1 MLGDFINIAG
11 VNSPFIYIGRILL
24 IDTIN
29 NIETVFDSIEDLI
42 NFLREGRKN
51 YNWMKRQVYAHIDK
65 DKLLGNQYHIKS
77 MIGGKLLPYEIFVNM
92 LAKRIENDYTT
103 NNLSIFALMQKYKV
117 TCNFIFKNTTIENCY
132 TFEGFFNKNAFIIV
146 KTEDM
151 EYVFTN
157 LSDFSKYCLRHEIG
171 VCKSHGQH
179 SVRPDTVLNNV
190 VLDKTYKQHKCHIK
204 IYEI

>member
-1 MLGDFINIAG
+1 MIGDFINIAG
-11 VNSPFIYIGRILL
+11 LNSPFIYIGRILL

-29 NIETVFDSIEDLI
+29 NTETVFDSIEDLI

-51 YNWMKRQVYAHIDK
+51 YNWMKRQVYTHIDK
-65 DKLLGNQYHIKS
+65 DKLLGNQYRIKS
-77 MIGGKLLPYEIFVNM
+77 MIGGKLLPYETFVKM

-117 TCNFIFKNTTIENCY
+117 TCNFIFKNTTIESCY
-132 TFEGFFNKNAFIIV
+132 TFEDFFNKNVFITV

-157 LSDFSKYCLRHEIG
+157 LSDFS
-171 VCKSHGQH
+171 
-179 SVRPDTVLNNV
+179 VRPNTVLNNI
-190 VLDKTYKQHKCHIK
+190 VLDKTYKQHKCRIK

>member
-11 VNSPFIYIGRILL
+11 LNSPFIYIGRILL
-24 IDTIN
+24 IDTTN
-29 NIETVFDSIEDLI
+29 NTETVFDSIEDLI

-51 YNWMKRQVYAHIDK
+51 YNWIKRQVYAHIDK
-65 DKLLGNQYHIKS
+65 DELLGNQYQIKS
-77 MIGGKLLPYEIFVNM
+77 MIGGKLLPYKTFVKM

-132 TFEGFFNKNAFIIV
+132 TFEGFFNKNVFITI
-146 KTEDM
+146 KTEDV

-157 LSDFSKYCLRHEIG
+157 LSDFSKYCLKHEIG
-171 VCKSHGQH
+171 VCKSKHQYC
-179 SVRPDTVLNNV
+179 VRPDTVLNNII
-190 VLDKTYKQHKCHIK
+190 LDKTYKQHKCRIK

>member
-1 MLGDFINIAG
+1 MIGDFVNIIG
-11 VNSPFIYIGRILL
+11 LNSPFIYIGRILL

-29 NIETVFDSIEDLI
+29 NTKTVFDSIEDLI

-51 YNWMKRQVYAHIDK
+51 YNWIKRQVYTHIDK

-77 MIGGKLLPYEIFVNM
+77 MIGGKLLPYETFVKM

-117 TCNFIFKNTTIENCY
+117 TCNFIFKNTKIKTCD
-132 TFEGFFNKNAFIIV
+132 TFEKFFNKNVFIMV
-146 KTEDM
+146 KSENV

-157 LSDFSKYCLRHEIG
+157 LTDFSKYCLRHEIG
-171 VCKSHGQH
+171 VNKSQRQH
-179 SVRPDTVLNNV
+179 CVRPHTVLNNII
-190 VLDKTYKQHKCHIK
+190 LDKTYKQHGCNIK

>member
-1 MLGDFINIAG
+1 MLGDFINVTG
-11 VNSPFIYIGRILL
+11 LNSPFIYIGRILL
-24 IDTIN
+24 IDITN
-29 NIETVFDSIEDLI
+29 NTETVFDSIEDLI

-65 DKLLGNQYHIKS
+65 DELLGNQYQIKS
-77 MIGGKLLPYEIFVNM
+77 MIGGKLLPYETFVKI
-92 LAKRIENDYTT
+92 LAKHIENDYTT

-132 TFEGFFNKNAFIIV
+132 TFEGFFNKNVFITV

-157 LSDFSKYCLRHEIG
+157 LYEFSKYCLKHEIG
-171 VCKSHGQH
+171 VCKSKRQYC
-179 SVRPDTVLNNV
+179 VRPDTVLNNII
-190 VLDKTYKQHKCHIK
+190 LDKTYKQHKCRIK

>member
-65 DKLLGNQYHIKS
+65 DKLLGNQYQIKS
-77 MIGGKLLPYEIFVNM
+77 MIGGKLLPYETFVKM

-132 TFEGFFNKNAFIIV
+132 TFEGFFNKNVFITV

-171 VCKSHGQH
+171 VYKSHRQPC
-179 SVRPDTVLNNV
+179 VRPDTLLNNI
-190 VLDKTYKQHKCHIK
+190 VLDKTYKQHKCRIK

>member
-24 IDTIN
+24 IDTTN
-29 NIETVFDSIEDLI
+29 NTETVFDSIEDLI

-77 MIGGKLLPYEIFVNM
+77 MIGGKLLPYETFVKM

-132 TFEGFFNKNAFIIV
+132 TFEGFFNKNVFITI
-146 KTEDM
+146 KTEDV

-157 LSDFSKYCLRHEIG
+157 LSDFSKYCLKHEIG
-171 VCKSHGQH
+171 VCKSKHKYC
-179 SVRPDTVLNNV
+179 VRPDTVLNNI
-190 VLDKTYKQHKCHIK
+190 VLDKTYKQHKCRIK

>member
-11 VNSPFIYIGRILL
+11 LNSPFIYIGRILL
-24 IDTIN
+24 IDTTN

-51 YNWMKRQVYAHIDK
+51 YNWMKRQVYTNIDK

-77 MIGGKLLPYEIFVNM
+77 MIGGKLLPYETFVKM

-132 TFEGFFNKNAFIIV
+132 TFEGFFNKNVFITV

-157 LSDFSKYCLRHEIG
+157 LSDFSKYCLKHEIG
-171 VCKSHGQH
+171 VCKSKCQYC
-179 SVRPDTVLNNV
+179 VRPDTVLNNII
-190 VLDKTYKQHKCHIK
+190 LDKTYKQHKCHIK

>member
-1 MLGDFINIAG
+1 MLGDFINITG
-11 VNSPFIYIGRILL
+11 LNSPFIYIGRILL
-24 IDTIN
+24 IDTTN
-29 NIETVFDSIEDLI
+29 NTETVFDSIEDLI

-51 YNWMKRQVYAHIDK
+51 YNWIKRQVYAHIDK
-65 DKLLGNQYHIKS
+65 DELLGNQYQIKS
-77 MIGGKLLPYEIFVNM
+77 MIGGKLLPYETFVKM

-132 TFEGFFNKNAFIIV
+132 TFEGFFNKNVFITI
-146 KTEDM
+146 KTEDV

-157 LSDFSKYCLRHEIG
+157 LSDFSKYCLKHEIG
-171 VCKSHGQH
+171 VCKSKHQYC
-179 SVRPDTVLNNV
+179 VRPDTVLNNII
-190 VLDKTYKQHKCHIK
+190 LDKTYKQHKCRIK

>member
-11 VNSPFIYIGRILL
+11 VNSPLIYIGRILL

-29 NIETVFDSIEDLI
+29 NTKTVFDSIEDLI

-77 MIGGKLLPYEIFVNM
+77 MIGGKLLPYETFVKM

-132 TFEGFFNKNAFIIV
+132 TFEGFFNKNVFITV
-146 KTEDM
+146 KTEDI

-157 LSDFSKYCLRHEIG
+157 LSDFSKYCLKHEIG
-171 VCKSHGQH
+171 VCKSKHQYC
-179 SVRPDTVLNNV
+179 VRPDTVLNNII
-190 VLDKTYKQHKCHIK
+190 LDKTYKQHKCRIK

>member
-11 VNSPFIYIGRILL
+11 LNSPFIYIGRILL

-65 DKLLGNQYHIKS
+65 DKLLGNQYQIKS
-77 MIGGKLLPYEIFVNM
+77 MIGGKLLPYETFVKI
-92 LAKRIENDYTT
+92 LAKHIENDYTT

-132 TFEGFFNKNAFIIV
+132 TFEGFFNKNVFITV
-146 KTEDM
+146 KTEDI

-157 LSDFSKYCLRHEIG
+157 LSDFSKYCLKHEIG
-171 VCKSHGQH
+171 VCKSHRQYC
-179 SVRPDTVLNNV
+179 VRPDTVLNNII
-190 VLDKTYKQHKCHIK
+190 LDKTYKQHKCHIK

>member
-42 NFLREGRKN
+42 DFLREGRKN
-51 YNWMKRQVYAHIDK
+51 YNWMKRQVYSHIDK

-77 MIGGKLLPYEIFVNM
+77 MIGGKLLPYETFVKM

-132 TFEGFFNKNAFIIV
+132 TFEGFFNKNVFITV

-157 LSDFSKYCLRHEIG
+157 LSDFSEYCLKHKIG
-171 VCKSHGQH
+171 FYKSQRQPC
-179 SVRPDTVLNNV
+179 VRPITVLNNI

>member
-11 VNSPFIYIGRILL
+11 LNSPFIYIGRILL
-24 IDTIN
+24 IDTTN
-29 NIETVFDSIEDLI
+29 NTETVFDSIEDLI

-51 YNWMKRQVYAHIDK
+51 YNWMKRQVYTHIDK
-65 DKLLGNQYHIKS
+65 DELLGNQYQIKS
-77 MIGGKLLPYEIFVNM
+77 MIGGKLLPYETFVKI
-92 LAKRIENDYTT
+92 LAKHIENDYTT

-132 TFEGFFNKNAFIIV
+132 TFEGFFNKNVFITV
-146 KTEDM
+146 KTEDI

-157 LSDFSKYCLRHEIG
+157 LSDFSKYCLKHKIG
-171 VCKSHGQH
+171 VCKSHRQYC
-179 SVRPDTVLNNV
+179 VRPDTVLNNII
-190 VLDKTYKQHKCHIK
+190 LDKTYKQHKCRIK

>member
-1 MLGDFINIAG
+1 MLGDFINITG

-24 IDTIN
+24 IDTTN
-29 NIETVFDSIEDLI
+29 NTETVFDSIEDLI

-65 DKLLGNQYHIKS
+65 DELLGNQYQIKS
-77 MIGGKLLPYEIFVNM
+77 MVGGKLLPYKTFVKI
-92 LAKRIENDYTT
+92 LAKHIENDYTT

-132 TFEGFFNKNAFIIV
+132 TFEGFFNKNVFITV
-146 KTEDM
+146 KTEEM

-157 LSDFSKYCLRHEIG
+157 LSEFSKYCLKHEIG
-171 VCKSHGQH
+171 VCKSKRQYC
-179 SVRPDTVLNNV
+179 VRPDTVLNNI

>member
-24 IDTIN
+24 IDATN
-29 NIETVFDSIEDLI
+29 NTETVFDSIEDLI

-65 DKLLGNQYHIKS
+65 DELLGNQYQIKS
-77 MIGGKLLPYEIFVNM
+77 MIGGKLLPYGTFVKM

-132 TFEGFFNKNAFIIV
+132 TFEGFFNKNVFITV

-157 LSDFSKYCLRHEIG
+157 LSDFSKYCLRREIG
-171 VCKSHGQH
+171 VYKSHRQPC
-179 SVRPDTVLNNV
+179 VRPDTLLNNII
-190 VLDKTYKQHKCHIK
+190 LDKTYRQHKCRIK

>member
-11 VNSPFIYIGRILL
+11 LNSPFIYIGRILL
-24 IDTIN
+24 IDTTN
-29 NIETVFDSIEDLI
+29 NTETVFDSIEDLI

-65 DKLLGNQYHIKS
+65 DELLGNQYQIKS
-77 MIGGKLLPYEIFVNM
+77 MIGGKLLPYETFVKI
-92 LAKRIENDYTT
+92 LAKHIENDYTT

-132 TFEGFFNKNAFIIV
+132 TFEGFFNKNVFITV
-146 KTEDM
+146 KTEDI

-157 LSDFSKYCLRHEIG
+157 LSDFSKYCLKHEIG
-171 VCKSHGQH
+171 VCKSKHQYC
-179 SVRPDTVLNNV
+179 VRPDTVLNNI
-190 VLDKTYKQHKCHIK
+190 VLDKTYKQHKCRIK

>member
-1 MLGDFINIAG
+1 MLGDFINIIG
-11 VNSPFIYIGRILL
+11 LNSPFIYIGRILL
-24 IDTIN
+24 IDTTN
-29 NIETVFDSIEDLI
+29 NTETVFDSIEDLI

-51 YNWMKRQVYAHIDK
+51 YNWIKRQVYAHIDK
-65 DKLLGNQYHIKS
+65 DELLGNQYQIKS
-77 MIGGKLLPYEIFVNM
+77 MIGGKLLPYKTFVKM

-132 TFEGFFNKNAFIIV
+132 TFEGFFNKNVFITI
-146 KTEDM
+146 KTEDV

-157 LSDFSKYCLRHEIG
+157 LSDFSKYCLKHEIG
-171 VCKSHGQH
+171 VCKSKHQYC
-179 SVRPDTVLNNV
+179 VRPDTVLNNII
-190 VLDKTYKQHKCHIK
+190 LDKTYKQHKCRIK

>member
-11 VNSPFIYIGRILL
+11 VNSPLIYIGRILL

-77 MIGGKLLPYEIFVNM
+77 MIGGKLLPYETFVKM

-132 TFEGFFNKNAFIIV
+132 TFEGFFNKNVFITV

-171 VCKSHGQH
+171 VYKSHGQPC
-179 SVRPDTVLNNV
+179 VRPDTVLNNI
-190 VLDKTYKQHKCHIK
+190 VLDKTYKQHKCRIK
-204 IYEI
+204 IYEV

>member
-1 MLGDFINIAG
+1 
-11 VNSPFIYIGRILL
+11 
-24 IDTIN
+24 
-29 NIETVFDSIEDLI
+29 
-42 NFLREGRKN
+42 
-51 YNWMKRQVYAHIDK
+51 MKRQVYAHIDK
-65 DKLLGNQYHIKS
+65 DELLGNQYQIKS
-77 MIGGKLLPYEIFVNM
+77 MIGGKLLPYETFVKM

-132 TFEGFFNKNAFIIV
+132 TFEGFFNKNVFITV

-171 VCKSHGQH
+171 VYKSHRQPC
-179 SVRPDTVLNNV
+179 VRPDTLLNNI